1 MKRIAYA
8 VILALLL
15 AGCSSEQTSKSLSA
29 EEQLALQYVEQFLN
43 NKDVE
48 VKKKFVE
55 EHVHADVKQI
65 FTLAANAT
73 SEDSAV
79 ISDTTVVGSVDY
91 EKAGKKGKTVLVH
104 GKNNKGEEVERIFL
118 IMDGKFAW
126 GFTETSDKEVFQ
138 ELRAKFK

>member
-1 MKRIAYA
+1 MKRFSYV
-8 VILALLL
+8 VIIVLLL

-55 EHVHADVKQI
+55 EHVHPDVKQI
-65 FTLAANAT
+65 FSLAANAI
-73 SEDSAV
+73 SGDSA
-79 ISDTTVVGSVDY
+79 ILSDTTVIGSVDY
-91 EKAGKKGKTVLVH
+91 EKAGKKGKTVLVR
-104 GKNNKGEEVERIFL
+104 GKNNKGEEVELIFL
-118 IMDGKFAW
+118 IMDGKFGW
-126 GFTETSDKEVFQ
+126 GSSEASNKKVFQ